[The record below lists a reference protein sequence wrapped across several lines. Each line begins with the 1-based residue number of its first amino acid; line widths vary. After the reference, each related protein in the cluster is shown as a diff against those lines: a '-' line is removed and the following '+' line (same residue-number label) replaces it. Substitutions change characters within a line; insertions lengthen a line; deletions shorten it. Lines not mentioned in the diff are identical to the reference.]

1 MGIKK
6 LLMKRFMYIFL
17 GTILMLHKF
26 VQSPIRPSEIGKI
39 RVCLRTAIQLKFKLF
54 AKPIGGKKKL
64 KVS

>member
-1 MGIKK
+1 MKNKEYLKKMGIKK

-39 RVCLRTAIQLKFKLF
+39 RVCLRTAYLAEIQTFC
-54 AKPIGGKKKL
+54 
-64 KVS
+64 

>member
-39 RVCLRTAIQLKFKLF
+39 RVCLRTAI
-54 AKPIGGKKKL
+54 
-64 KVS
+64 

>member
-17 GTILMLHKF
+17 GTILMSHKF

-39 RVCLRTAIQLKFKLF
+39 RVCLRTAI
-54 AKPIGGKKKL
+54 
-64 KVS
+64 

>member
-26 VQSPIRPSEIGKI
+26 VQSPIRPSEIGKLSI
-39 RVCLRTAIQLKFKLF
+39 CLRIAYLAETQTFC
-54 AKPIGGKKKL
+54 
-64 KVS
+64 